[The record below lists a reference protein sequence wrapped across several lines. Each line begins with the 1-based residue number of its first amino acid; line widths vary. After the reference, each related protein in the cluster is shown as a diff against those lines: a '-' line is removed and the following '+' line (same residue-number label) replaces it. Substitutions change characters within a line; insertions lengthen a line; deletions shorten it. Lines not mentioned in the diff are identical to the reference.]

1 MMCIAIPAQ
10 LVGVR
15 GSSGWVDIG
24 GCKREVRL
32 DLVDKAMVGEYVI
45 VHAGFAI
52 HKIDEEQAGEMLE
65 LIQRQGK

>member
-10 LVGVR
+10 LVEVR

-32 DLVDKAMVGEYVI
+32 DLVDAAKEGEYVI

-52 HKIDEEQAGEMLE
+52 HKIDKEQAGEMLGLMGE
-65 LIQRQGK
+65 QK